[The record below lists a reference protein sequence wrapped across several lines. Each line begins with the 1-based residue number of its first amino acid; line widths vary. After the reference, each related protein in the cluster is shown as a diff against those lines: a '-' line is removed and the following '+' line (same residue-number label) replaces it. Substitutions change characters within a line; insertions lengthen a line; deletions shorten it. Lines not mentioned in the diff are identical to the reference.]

1 MREIQATE
9 AKAHLAQLLN
19 EVAKGASFSIT
30 RHGQRIAQLV
40 PIGSQDQNIRKQA
53 VGRFRKKRKNWQ
65 SAKMSFEDILAARDE
80 GRRF

>member
-1 MREIQATE
+1 MQEIQATE

-40 PIGSQDQNIRKQA
+40 PVGAQDQNIRKQA
-53 VGRFRKKRKNWQ
+53 IDRFRKKQKNWRP
-65 SAKMSFEDILAARDE
+65 AKMSLEEILTARDE

>member
-1 MREIQATE
+1 MQEIQATE

-40 PIGSQDQNIRKQA
+40 PVGAQDQNIRKQA
-53 VGRFRKKRKNWQ
+53 IDRFRKKRKNWQ
-65 SAKMSFEDILAARDE
+65 SAKMSVEEILAARDI

>member
-1 MREIQATE
+1 MQEIQATE

-30 RHGQRIAQLV
+30 RHGQRIAQLIPV
-40 PIGSQDQNIRKQA
+40 GAQDHNIRKLA
-53 VGRFRKKRKNWQ
+53 VDRFRKKQKKWQ
-65 SAKMSFEDILAARDE
+65 PAKMSVEEILAARDE